1 MNILIKIAVRNVR
14 RNFSTT
20 LLNGA
25 GISCTAILLLLIFS
39 LSKGIEIFIVQRNIQ
54 FETGAL
60 SIEFDKQLLR
70 QENNEIAIPLLTEIE
85 SNLKNDRNIVKY
97 SYRVYPPNCILYH
110 NENQIKINPNGI
122 QKSDLPLFQDMFKI
136 LAGKLKKENN
146 SEVLISDGI
155 SKELN
160 IKINDKITIMAQS
173 VDGTINLEEY
183 PVGGIFRYTS
193 LANKYNVYMDYSK
206 GISLYN
212 SKLPSKIII
221 QVHNLDNIE
230 EAKKI
235 LKTKITGIQQSLNI
249 PENSIKISSYLDG
262 IGLAKSLSNINRYSM
277 MSLAFFLLMISFVGI
292 WSMQTENRI
301 LREKETGT
309 MLSFGFSGKSIRTIY
324 SIESIYMSLIY
335 TAIGI
340 TVVILIVK
348 SINLQ
353 GGIFLGE
360 AASFAFGSSIVNPIL
375 TVKDVSI
382 TILLC
387 LFYPLLATLISLIDN
402 KHNIIEYLKN
412 K

>member
-1 MNILIKIAVRNVR
+1 MNILIKIAVRNIR

-39 LSKGIEIFIVQRNIQ
+39 LSKGIETFIVQRNIQ

-70 QENNEIAIPLLTEIE
+70 QENNEIAIPLLKEIE
-85 SNLKNDRNIVKY
+85 SKLKNDRNVAKY

-110 NENQIKINPNGI
+110 SENQIKVNPNGI
-122 QKSDLPLFQDMFKI
+122 QKSDFPLFQDMFKI
-136 LAGKLKKENN
+136 LAGKLEDENKG
-146 SEVLISDGI
+146 EVLISDGI

-160 IKINDKITIMAQS
+160 IKVKDKITIMAQS

-193 LANKYNVYMDYSK
+193 LANKYNVYMDYNK

-221 QVHNLDNIE
+221 QVRNLDNIE

-235 LKTKITGIQQSLNI
+235 LKTEITSIQESLNI
-249 PENSIKISSYLDG
+249 PPSYIKISSYLDG

-309 MLSFGFSGKSIRTIY
+309 MLSFGFSGRSVRTIY
-324 SIESIYMSLIY
+324 SIESIYMGSIY

-340 TVVILIVK
+340 TVVIMIVK

-353 GGIFLGE
+353 GGVFLGE
-360 AASFAFGSSIVNPIL
+360 AASFAFGSSIINPIL
-375 TVKDVSI
+375 TVKDISI

-387 LFYPLLATLISLIDN
+387 LFYPLLATLISLIEN
-402 KHNIIEYLKN
+402 KRNIIEYLKN

>member
-1 MNILIKIAVRNVR
+1 MNILIKIAIRNIR

-39 LSKGIEIFIVQRNIQ
+39 LSKGIETFIVQRNIQ

-70 QENNEIAIPLLTEIE
+70 QENNELAIPLLKEIE
-85 SNLKNDRNIVKY
+85 SKLKNDRNVAKY

-110 NENQIKINPNGI
+110 GENQIKVNPNGM
-122 QKSDLPLFQDMFKI
+122 QKSDLPLFQDMFKV
-136 LAGKLKKENN
+136 LAGKLEDENKG
-146 SEVLISDGI
+146 EVLISDGI

-160 IKINDKITIMAQS
+160 IKVKDKITIMAQS

-193 LANKYNVYMDYSK
+193 LANKYNVYMDYNK
-206 GISLYN
+206 GMSLYN

-221 QVHNLDNIE
+221 QVRNLDNIE

-235 LKTKITGIQQSLNI
+235 LKTEITSIQESLNI
-249 PENSIKISSYLDG
+249 PPSYIKISSYLDG

-309 MLSFGFSGKSIRTIY
+309 MLSFGFSGRSVRTIY
-324 SIESIYMSLIY
+324 SIESIYMGSIY

-353 GGIFLGE
+353 GGVFLGE
-360 AASFAFGSSIVNPIL
+360 AASFAFGSSIINPIL
-375 TVKDVSI
+375 TVKDISI

-387 LFYPLLATLISLIDN
+387 LFYPLLATLISLIEN
-402 KHNIIEYLKN
+402 KRNTIEYLKN